1 MDILLQSIIA
11 GVAGGVGSTGSAATS
26 PTPNSQ
32 GWVNTIAGV
41 LGGVGGN
48 FALGGT
54 ITDMLNGTDAATS
67 TIQDGTGSGIGGLIG
82 GVVLSLV
89 VGWIMKRMAK

>member
-1 MDILLQSIIA
+1 MDVLLQSIIA
-11 GVAGGVGSTGSAATS
+11 GVAGGVGSSGSAAS
-26 PTPNSQ
+26 KPTPNSQ

-54 ITDMLNGTDAATS
+54 ISDILNGAGAVTS
-67 TIQDGTGSGIGGLIG
+67 TVQDGASSGIGGLIG
-82 GVVLSLV
+82 GVVLSLI
-89 VGWIMKRMAK
+89 VGWITKRMAK